1 MESRNIGEDSKEDAK
16 DSSKEG
22 KVGQEI
28 DKVVGASGKTR
39 KERGST
45 KDTRKA
51 LEEGLIE
58 RA

>member
-1 MESRNIGEDSKEDAK
+1 MESRNIGEDSKENAK

-39 KERGST
+39 KERG
-45 KDTRKA
+45 
-51 LEEGLIE
+51 
-58 RA
+58 